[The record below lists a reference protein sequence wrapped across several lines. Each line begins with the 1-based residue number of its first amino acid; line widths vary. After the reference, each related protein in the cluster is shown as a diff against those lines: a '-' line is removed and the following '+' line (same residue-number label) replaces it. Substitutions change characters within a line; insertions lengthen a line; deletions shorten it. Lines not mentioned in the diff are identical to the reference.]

1 MSDWNLA
8 ALQDLVARAS
18 AHPGFAVVLLWRN
31 EHGIQHDA
39 LGDMSVIAEALLPLV
54 KAKGE
59 RDE

>member
-39 LGDMSVIAEALLPLV
+39 LGDMSVIAEVLAPLV
-54 KAKGE
+54 KADASKGP
-59 RDE
+59 